1 MLEEG
6 LQEIKNPSS
15 IFTNKENISGVTT
28 TITNEGSRPLAVD
41 IQALVNKTFYSN
53 PRRTTTGIS
62 INRLPQLL
70 AVIEKH
76 VGIKLSEFD
85 CYIAT
90 GGGFEIND
98 PTSDLGVAIS
108 ILSSLK
114 NIPPL
119 ANTSFIGELGLSGQ
133 VRKSNNLR
141 TKIEEAVRLGI
152 KNIVVPKL
160 EEELNNNFQNL
171 INIKEISNIK
181 EAVEYSLS
189 K

>member
-1 MLEEG
+1 LVF
-6 LQEIKNPSS
+6 LFLFYLLSKFFFIHFTAAT
-15 IFTNKENISGVTT
+15 IFWQTCS
-28 TITNEGSRPLAVD
+28 
-41 IQALVNKTFYSN
+41 
-53 PRRTTTGIS
+53 
-62 INRLPQLL
+62 LL
-70 AVIEKH
+70 KH
-76 VGIKLSEFD
+76 VGFKLSEFD
-85 CYIAT
+85 CYVAT

-98 PTSDLGVAIS
+98 PSSDLGVAIS

-119 ANTSFIGELGLSGQ
+119 ASTSFIGELGLSGQ

-181 EAVEYSLS
+181 EAVDYSLS
-189 K
+189 V

>member
-1 MLEEG
+1 MH
-6 LQEIKNPSS
+6 QI
-15 IFTNKENISGVTT
+15 
-28 TITNEGSRPLAVD
+28 
-41 IQALVNKTFYSN
+41 
-53 PRRTTTGIS
+53 
-62 INRLPQLL
+62 L

-76 VGIKLSEFD
+76 IGIKLSEFD

-98 PTSDLGVAIS
+98 PSSDLSVAIS

-119 ANTSFIGELGLSGQ
+119 SSSAFIGELGLSGQ

-160 EEELNNNFQNL
+160 GEELNYSFKHL

-181 EAVEYSLS
+181 EAVDYSLS

>member
-1 MLEEG
+1 M
-6 LQEIKNPSS
+6 
-15 IFTNKENISGVTT
+15 
-28 TITNEGSRPLAVD
+28 
-41 IQALVNKTFYSN
+41 
-53 PRRTTTGIS
+53 S
-62 INRLPQLL
+62 INRLHQII

-76 VGIKLSEFD
+76 IGTKLSEYD

-98 PTSDLGVAIS
+98 PSSDLGVAIS

-119 ANTSFIGELGLSGQ
+119 ANSSFIGELGLSGQ

-141 TKIEEAVRLGI
+141 PKIEEAVRLGI
-152 KNIVVPKL
+152 KNIVLPKL
-160 EEELNNNFQNL
+160 DEEINNNFRNL

-181 EAVEYSLS
+181 EAVDYSLS
-189 K
+189 E

>member
-1 MLEEG
+1 MH
-6 LQEIKNPSS
+6 QI
-15 IFTNKENISGVTT
+15 
-28 TITNEGSRPLAVD
+28 
-41 IQALVNKTFYSN
+41 
-53 PRRTTTGIS
+53 
-62 INRLPQLL
+62 L

-76 VGIKLSEFD
+76 VEINLSEFD

-98 PTSDLGVAIS
+98 PSSDLGVAIS

-119 ANTSFIGELGLSGQ
+119 ANSSFIGELGLSGQ

-160 EEELNNNFQNL
+160 EEEQNNNFQNL
-171 INIKEISNIK
+171 INIKDISNIK
-181 EAVEYSLS
+181 EAVDYSFS

>member
-1 MLEEG
+1 MH
-6 LQEIKNPSS
+6 QI
-15 IFTNKENISGVTT
+15 
-28 TITNEGSRPLAVD
+28 
-41 IQALVNKTFYSN
+41 
-53 PRRTTTGIS
+53 
-62 INRLPQLL
+62 L

-98 PTSDLGVAIS
+98 PSSDLGVAIS
-108 ILSSLK
+108 ILSSLR

-119 ANTSFIGELGLSGQ
+119 ANSSFIGELGLSGQ

-181 EAVEYSLS
+181 EAVDYSFISL
-189 K
+189 KN

>member
-1 MLEEG
+1 MH
-6 LQEIKNPSS
+6 QI
-15 IFTNKENISGVTT
+15 
-28 TITNEGSRPLAVD
+28 LAV
-41 IQALVNKTFYSN
+41 L
-53 PRRTTTGIS
+53 
-62 INRLPQLL
+62 
-70 AVIEKH
+70 EKH

-85 CYIAT
+85 CYVAT

-98 PTSDLGVAIS
+98 PSSDLGVAIS

-141 TKIEEAVRLGI
+141 IKIEEAVRLGI

-160 EEELNNNFQNL
+160 EEELNNNFQKL

-181 EAVEYSLS
+181 EAVDYSLS

>member
-1 MLEEG
+1 MH
-6 LQEIKNPSS
+6 QI
-15 IFTNKENISGVTT
+15 
-28 TITNEGSRPLAVD
+28 
-41 IQALVNKTFYSN
+41 
-53 PRRTTTGIS
+53 
-62 INRLPQLL
+62 L

-85 CYIAT
+85 CYVAT

-98 PTSDLGVAIS
+98 PSSDLGVAIS

-119 ANTSFIGELGLSGQ
+119 ASSSFIGELGLSGQ

-141 TKIEEAVRLGI
+141 TKIEEAARLGI

-160 EEELNNNFQNL
+160 GEDLNNNFQNL

-181 EAVEYSLS
+181 EAFDNCLS
-189 K
+189 V

>member
-1 MLEEG
+1 MH
-6 LQEIKNPSS
+6 QI
-15 IFTNKENISGVTT
+15 
-28 TITNEGSRPLAVD
+28 
-41 IQALVNKTFYSN
+41 
-53 PRRTTTGIS
+53 
-62 INRLPQLL
+62 L

-98 PTSDLGVAIS
+98 PSSDLGVAIS

-119 ANTSFIGELGLSGQ
+119 ANSTFIGELGLSGQ
-133 VRKSNNLR
+133 VRKSNYLR

-181 EAVEYSLS
+181 EAVDYSLS

>member
-1 MLEEG
+1 MH
-6 LQEIKNPSS
+6 QI
-15 IFTNKENISGVTT
+15 
-28 TITNEGSRPLAVD
+28 
-41 IQALVNKTFYSN
+41 
-53 PRRTTTGIS
+53 
-62 INRLPQLL
+62 L

-85 CYIAT
+85 CYVAT

-98 PTSDLGVAIS
+98 PSSDLGVAIS
-108 ILSSLK
+108 ILSRLK

-119 ANTSFIGELGLSGQ
+119 ANSSFIGEFGLSGQ

-141 TKIEEAVRLGI
+141 KKIEEAARLGI
-152 KNIVVPKL
+152 KNVVVPKL

-181 EAVEYSLS
+181 EAVDYSLS
-189 K
+189 V

>member
-1 MLEEG
+1 MH
-6 LQEIKNPSS
+6 QI
-15 IFTNKENISGVTT
+15 
-28 TITNEGSRPLAVD
+28 
-41 IQALVNKTFYSN
+41 
-53 PRRTTTGIS
+53 
-62 INRLPQLL
+62 L

-85 CYIAT
+85 CYVAT

-98 PTSDLGVAIS
+98 PSSDLGVAIS

-119 ANTSFIGELGLSGQ
+119 ASSSVIGELGLSGQ

-181 EAVEYSLS
+181 EAVDYSLS

>member
-1 MLEEG
+1 MH
-6 LQEIKNPSS
+6 QI
-15 IFTNKENISGVTT
+15 
-28 TITNEGSRPLAVD
+28 LAV
-41 IQALVNKTFYSN
+41 V
-53 PRRTTTGIS
+53 
-62 INRLPQLL
+62 
-70 AVIEKH
+70 EKH

-85 CYIAT
+85 CYVAT

-98 PTSDLGVAIS
+98 PSSDLGVAIS

-119 ANTSFIGELGLSGQ
+119 ANSSFIGDLGLSGQ

-160 EEELNNNFQNL
+160 EEGLNNNFQNL

-181 EAVEYSLS
+181 EAVDYSLS

>member
-1 MLEEG
+1 MH
-6 LQEIKNPSS
+6 QI
-15 IFTNKENISGVTT
+15 
-28 TITNEGSRPLAVD
+28 
-41 IQALVNKTFYSN
+41 
-53 PRRTTTGIS
+53 
-62 INRLPQLL
+62 L

-85 CYIAT
+85 CYVAT

-98 PTSDLGVAIS
+98 PSSDLGVAIS

-119 ANTSFIGELGLSGQ
+119 ANSSFIGELGLSGQ

-171 INIKEISNIK
+171 INIQEISNIK
-181 EAVEYSLS
+181 EAVDYSFS

>member
-1 MLEEG
+1 MH
-6 LQEIKNPSS
+6 QI
-15 IFTNKENISGVTT
+15 
-28 TITNEGSRPLAVD
+28 
-41 IQALVNKTFYSN
+41 
-53 PRRTTTGIS
+53 
-62 INRLPQLL
+62 L

-98 PTSDLGVAIS
+98 PSSDLGVAIS

-119 ANTSFIGELGLSGQ
+119 ENSSFIGELGLSGQ

-171 INIKEISNIK
+171 INIKEISTIK
-181 EAVEYSLS
+181 EAVDYSLS
-189 K
+189 DKKN